1 VAEIILFCAH
11 RREAEPF
18 LQLLN
23 LDRVI
28 EDQVLMGYTDQ
39 HGECALF
46 LTGQG
51 PLRAAA
57 AVASVLALYPSDQ
70 TRVIGNFGTAG
81 AFPDGPPV
89 GQAVLI
95 NRVQDQASG
104 SSYYPD
110 RLLLSPWPETT
121 CLTLHRAGHQPESME
136 AVVDMELAGIASAA
150 TLFVSS
156 SQLVFGKLVS
166 DHLGSEP
173 PDWKEMFAAITEP
186 YSLACKEFVEL
197 LRAQR
202 ELLVGNPRHRR
213 IERAVERTQNA
224 MKLLGERFTVTQSR
238 QLEIALKA
246 LSLSTE
252 EEQWARALSS
262 LEELLAGSPTISKP
276 QRAELF
282 DRLLGS
288 LQASGSFSGRG
299 PA

>member
-1 VAEIILFCAH
+1 MAEIILFCAH

-28 EDQVLMGYTDQ
+28 EDQVLTGYTDQ

-57 AVASVLALYPSDQ
+57 AVASVLSFYPSDQ

-81 AFPDGPPV
+81 APPGGLQV

-95 NRVQDQASG
+95 NRVRDQASG
-104 SSYYPD
+104 SSFYPD
-110 RLLLSPWPETT
+110 RLLVSPWPETT
-121 CLTLHRAGHQPESME
+121 CLSLHQAGVNPEPME

-150 TLFVSS
+150 ALFVST
-156 SQLVFGKLVS
+156 SQLVFGKLIS

-173 PDWKEMFAAITEP
+173 PDWKAMFAAIAEP
-186 YSLACKEFVEL
+186 YRLACKEFLEL

-202 ELLVGNPRHRR
+202 ELLASNPRHGRF
-213 IERAVERTQNA
+213 ELAVVRTQNA

-252 EEQWARALSS
+252 EEQWTLALSR
-262 LEELLAGSPTISKP
+262 LEKLLAGSPTISKP
-276 QRAELF
+276 QRADLF